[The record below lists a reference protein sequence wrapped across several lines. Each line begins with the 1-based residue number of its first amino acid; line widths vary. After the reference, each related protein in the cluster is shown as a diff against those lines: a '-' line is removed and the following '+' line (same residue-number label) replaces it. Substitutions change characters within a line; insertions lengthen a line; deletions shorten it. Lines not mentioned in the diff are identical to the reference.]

1 MTATIDE
8 LLRSSGLPRAQ
19 GVGARTEGSL
29 SRPESA
35 AVLTAEVPKFYL
47 HAGQLYAAAKP
58 TEIVTILGSCVAVC
72 LYDVSRGVGGVNH
85 FMLPGA
91 GPSPSPRYAKD
102 AVELLLSQLVSLGA
116 RRSRL
121 EAKLF
126 GGAAVLKLGTH
137 PARDLGAR
145 NIEAARAKLAEE
157 RIPVVNEDV
166 GGNRGRKLLF
176 STADG
181 TALVKQV

>member
-1 MTATIDE
+1 MTSTIDD
-8 LLRSSGLPRAQ
+8 LLRSSGLPRAE
-19 GVGARTEGSL
+19 GAAIAGDVR
-29 SRPESA
+29 R
-35 AVLTAEVPKFYL
+35 FYL
-47 HAGQLYAAAKP
+47 HAGQLYASDEP

-72 LYDVSRGVGGVNH
+72 LYDVTRAIGGVNH

-102 AVELLLSQLVSLGA
+102 ATDMLIGQLVALGA

-126 GGAAVLKLGTH
+126 GGAAVLKLGTD
-137 PARDLGAR
+137 PKRDVGAR
-145 NIEAARAKLAEE
+145 NIEAARAELAIG

-166 GGNRGRKLLF
+166 GGNRGRKLVF

-181 TALVKQV
+181 TALVRQV

>member
-1 MTATIDE
+1 MTGTIDD
-8 LLRSSGLPRAQ
+8 LLRSSGLPRSESAHPPG
-19 GVGARTEGSL
+19 GVGPNADVR
-29 SRPESA
+29 R
-35 AVLTAEVPKFYL
+35 FYL
-47 HAGQLYAAAKP
+47 HAGQLYAAGEP

-72 LYDVSRGVGGVNH
+72 LFDAARAIGGVNH

-91 GPSPSPRYAKD
+91 GPTPSPRYAKD
-102 AVELLLSQLVSLGA
+102 AVELLLSQLVALGA
-116 RRSRL
+116 RRNRL

-126 GGAAVLKLGTH
+126 GGASVLKLGTDSG
-137 PARDLGAR
+137 RDLGAR
-145 NIEAARAKLAEE
+145 NIEAARLKLAEE

-176 STADG
+176 STGDG

>member
-8 LLRSSGLPRAQ
+8 LLRSSGLPR
-19 GVGARTEGSL
+19 TEG
-29 SRPESA
+29 
-35 AVLTAEVPKFYL
+35 VPAGDVRKFYL
-47 HAGQLYAAAKP
+47 HAGQLYASAEP

-72 LYDVSRGVGGVNH
+72 LYDVSRAVGGVNH

-102 AVELLLSQLVSLGA
+102 AVEMLLSQLVALGA

-126 GGAAVLKLGTH
+126 GGASVLKLGTD
-137 PARDLGAR
+137 ATRDLGAR

-166 GGNRGRKLLF
+166 GGRRGRKLLF
-176 STADG
+176 TTADG
-181 TALVKQV
+181 TALVRQV